1 MKFISLCMTAATTL
15 AAIALSADR
24 AFGVERTIGSAVAIE
39 DRKFDWA
46 GSQTC
51 RTCHRDQYRSWHR
64 TWHRTMTQEATPDTV
79 KGAFDGRVMRYWGVD
94 IRPVRD
100 GEHFYIEYLDA
111 SGAVS
116 RKLKI
121 ERTVGS
127 HRYQQYLT
135 QDAAAGPGNY
145 WRIPILWHIYAQR
158 WVHLNGVF
166 LGSDDVP
173 FDSHLT
179 LWNQNCIFCHNTG
192 PEPGITNL
200 DQLLD
205 RARQGQPFDFRYDSE
220 YESDVAEL
228 GISCEACHSP
238 GADHAQ
244 RNQNPLRR
252 YALALSEADDPTI
265 VNPGKLDHEGST
277 QICGQCHG
285 QRLPINDR
293 LIMQWL
299 DDGPTFRAGLDLHDH
314 VRPITM
320 DTPPPQSHN
329 QDMFRLRFWND
340 GTPRLTAYEYQ
351 GLTSSACFT
360 EGTVSCISCHTMH
373 EGDPAGQITE
383 RNRGNAPCLD
393 CHQSM
398 ASDIAQH
405 TGHDAD
411 GPGSECRSCHMP
423 KMVYGVMGIHLSH
436 HIEIPRPLENL
447 QAQRPDACTNCH
459 VDQTAQWADSQLND
473 TPEPASALPRLVVDM
488 LSGDPVQRAVATTQ
502 AGLFGNGDSAQQRM
516 WMVPYLMITLQDRY
530 PIMRWFARDSLL
542 AIERRWVEQGQ
553 PRFAQ
558 PLDDYDFIGDA
569 AERQRRVSLL
579 LTAFTQLDKSDWS
592 KPIQAGLNEQWQP
605 DWVTVETLLRQ
616 QTGKDI
622 NIGE

>member
-1 MKFISLCMTAATTL
+1 MNRTALPAAGLLLLGIAWLSVSIAT
-15 AAIALSADR
+15 
-24 AFGVERTIGSAVAIE
+24 ENMIGPPSAIE
-39 DRKFDWA
+39 ERKFDWA
-46 GSQTC
+46 GSNTC

-79 KGAFDGRVMRYWGVD
+79 RGAFDGRVMRYWGVD
-94 IRPVRD
+94 IRPVREGD
-100 GEHFYIEYLDA
+100 HFYIEYLDA
-111 SGAVS
+111 DGKLS
-116 RKLKI
+116 RKLKV

-135 QDAAAGPGNY
+135 QDPAAGPGNY
-145 WRIPILWHIYAQR
+145 WRLPILWHIYAGR

-166 LGSDDVP
+166 LGSDDMP
-173 FDSHLT
+173 FDAHLT

-200 DQLLD
+200 NELLD
-205 RARQGQPFDFRYDSE
+205 RGRQGQPFDFRYDAR
-220 YESDVAEL
+220 YESEVAEL

-252 YALALSEADDPTI
+252 YTLALGDLDDPTI
-265 VNPGKLDHEGST
+265 VNPGKLDHERST

-314 VRPITM
+314 VRPIEK
-320 DTPPPQSHN
+320 DTLPPQSHN
-329 QDMFRLRFWND
+329 QDIFRLRFWPD

-351 GLTSSACFT
+351 GLTSSACF
-360 EGTVSCISCHTMH
+360 EDGDISCISCHSMH
-373 EGDPAGQITE
+373 DGDPAGQITD

-393 CHQSM
+393 CHTG
-398 ASDIAQH
+398 IAEDV
-405 TGHDAD
+405 TGHTFHDAESA
-411 GPGSECRSCHMP
+411 GSECRSCHMP
-423 KMVYGVMGIHLSH
+423 NMVYGVMGIHQSH
-436 HIEIPRPLENL
+436 RIEVPEPAQNL
-447 QAQRPDACTNCH
+447 LDQRPDACTNCH
-459 VDQTAQWADSQLND
+459 VEQTVAWAQSVLDGESPTD
-473 TPEPASALPRLVVDM
+473 TGALPRLVVDM

-502 AGLFGNGDSAQQRM
+502 FGLFGNGNRAEQRM
-516 WMVPYLMITLQDRY
+516 WAVPYLLVTLEDRY

-542 AIERRWVEQGQ
+542 AIERRWTAQGET
-553 PRFAQ
+553 RFAQ
-558 PLDDYDFIGDA
+558 VLDDFDFIGDVTERKNRVEALLQSFA
-569 AERQRRVSLL
+569 A
-579 LTAFTQLDKSDWS
+579 LDKSSW
-592 KPIQAGLNEQWQP
+592 PRPANVGLDEQWRP
-605 DWVTVETLLRQ
+605 DLAQLHQLLTM